1 MAGRSTFC
9 PKGYAV
15 YIMDQVGRG
24 RSAYVDSAYG
34 PNNPKAPK
42 FVEREF
48 IAYEKYNLF
57 PQAKLHT
64 QWPGPGTVG
73 DPMFD
78 QFQAMMEPDFKDR
91 VVREKF
97 NRPAGVALLDK
108 IGPAILM
115 AHSQAGI
122 YAWGIANDRP
132 NLIKGMI
139 MVEAAGSPFH
149 EVAYKG
155 PPDYFKDEGLSKP
168 WGFTRTPVDFDPPIS
183 NPSELALEQQEKPD
197 APDLFRCWRQK
208 EPARQLVKLKG
219 IPIML
224 LHAEASFAMPT
235 AHCGAAFL
243 KQSGVDNDFVKLADL
258 GIHGNG
264 HFMMLEKNSLQI
276 AAVIADWLNKQG
288 DAGRSAS
295 RQEVESDA
303 VGCQKVE
310 ASRQRKRSSRSMRAI
325 AVAAHSLALPIKSE
339 DFLCGRDL
347 EAFEDGAR
355 LCHLGCRHDAFGDTH
370 QQDRLDRR
378 PRQPDGPAEDQHF
391 VRALLQYRSF
401 DGLQRELAA
410 QREPGDDFFKPARIR
425 KGGKLIIEPAG
436 PVQGLDQRFCRRIAR
451 RRFDFLRMQ
460 TVGDFRNGSMNLGIG
475 VRMRGLEFGTHGLRC
490 LCEQL
495 GKQMRRNFRASADA
509 GGKAVFALGTLHQY

>member
-1 MAGRSTFC
+1 MGNPTFRRSAGTRLCAIAAVIATTFLATGAVGDERAESVGPLTIAKQGYFFVGGKYVEEKNGEVLAGHAYVDFQIPQELKHPYPIVMIHGC
-9 PKGYAV
+9 CSAGSSWNGTPDGRDGWAQYFLSKGYAV

-57 PQAKLHT
+57 PQAHLHT

-132 NLIKGMI
+132 NLVKGMI

-149 EVAYKG
+149 EIANIG
-155 PPDYFKDEGLSKP
+155 APDWFKDEGMSKP
-168 WGFTRTPVDFDPPIS
+168 WGFTRTPVDYDPPLS
-183 NPSELALEQQEKPD
+183 GPSDLVLEQQEKPD

-208 EPARQLVKLKG
+208 EPARQLIKLKG

-243 KQSGVDNDFVKLADL
+243 KQAGVDNDFVKLADL

-276 AAVIADWLNKQG
+276 AGVIADWLNKRVTPG
-288 DAGRSAS
+288 
-295 RQEVESDA
+295 
-303 VGCQKVE
+303 E
-310 ASRQRKRSSRSMRAI
+310 AQ
-325 AVAAHSLALPIKSE
+325 AAK
-339 DFLCGRDL
+339 
-347 EAFEDGAR
+347 
-355 LCHLGCRHDAFGDTH
+355 
-370 QQDRLDRR
+370 
-378 PRQPDGPAEDQHF
+378 
-391 VRALLQYRSF
+391 
-401 DGLQRELAA
+401 
-410 QREPGDDFFKPARIR
+410 K
-425 KGGKLIIEPAG
+425 
-436 PVQGLDQRFCRRIAR
+436 
-451 RRFDFLRMQ
+451 
-460 TVGDFRNGSMNLGIG
+460 
-475 VRMRGLEFGTHGLRC
+475 
-490 LCEQL
+490 
-495 GKQMRRNFRASADA
+495 
-509 GGKAVFALGTLHQY
+509 

>member
-1 MAGRSTFC
+1 MGNPTFRRSAGTRLCAIAAVIATTFIATSAVGDERAEGVGPLTIAKQGYFFVGGKYVDEKNGQVMAGHAYVDYQIPQELKHPYPIVMIHGCCSAGSSWNGTPDGRDGWAQYFLS
-9 PKGYAV
+9 KGYAV

-57 PQAKLHT
+57 PQAHLHT

-97 NRPAGVALLDK
+97 NRPAGAALLDK

-132 NLIKGMI
+132 NLVKGMI

-149 EVAYKG
+149 EIANVGA
-155 PPDYFKDEGLSKP
+155 PDWFKDEGMSKP
-168 WGFTRTPVDFDPPIS
+168 WGFTRTPVDYDPPLS
-183 NPSELALEQQEKPD
+183 GPSDLVLEHQAKPD

-243 KQSGVDNDFVKLADL
+243 KQAGVDNDFVKLADL

-276 AAVIADWLNKQG
+276 AGVIADWLNKRVTPG
-288 DAGRSAS
+288 
-295 RQEVESDA
+295 
-303 VGCQKVE
+303 E
-310 ASRQRKRSSRSMRAI
+310 AQ
-325 AVAAHSLALPIKSE
+325 AAK
-339 DFLCGRDL
+339 
-347 EAFEDGAR
+347 
-355 LCHLGCRHDAFGDTH
+355 
-370 QQDRLDRR
+370 
-378 PRQPDGPAEDQHF
+378 
-391 VRALLQYRSF
+391 
-401 DGLQRELAA
+401 
-410 QREPGDDFFKPARIR
+410 K
-425 KGGKLIIEPAG
+425 
-436 PVQGLDQRFCRRIAR
+436 
-451 RRFDFLRMQ
+451 
-460 TVGDFRNGSMNLGIG
+460 
-475 VRMRGLEFGTHGLRC
+475 
-490 LCEQL
+490 
-495 GKQMRRNFRASADA
+495 
-509 GGKAVFALGTLHQY
+509 

>member
-1 MAGRSTFC
+1 MSISMTRKLGIIAMLAASAIFTASAGSEARAEGVGPLTIAKQGYFFVGGKYVDEPKSQVLAGHAYVDYQIPQELKHPYPIVMIHGCCSAGSSWNGTPDGRDGWAQYFLS
-9 PKGYAV
+9 KGYAV

-57 PQAKLHT
+57 PQAHLHT

-149 EVAYKG
+149 EIANVG
-155 PPDYFKDEGLSKP
+155 PPDWFKDEGLSKP

-183 NPSELALEQQEKPD
+183 DPSELALEQQEKPD

-243 KQSGVDNDFVKLADL
+243 KQAGVDNDFVKLADL

-276 AAVIADWLNKQG
+276 AGVIADWLNKRVTPG
-288 DAGRSAS
+288 
-295 RQEVESDA
+295 
-303 VGCQKVE
+303 E
-310 ASRQRKRSSRSMRAI
+310 AQAK
-325 AVAAHSLALPIKSE
+325 K
-339 DFLCGRDL
+339 
-347 EAFEDGAR
+347 
-355 LCHLGCRHDAFGDTH
+355 
-370 QQDRLDRR
+370 
-378 PRQPDGPAEDQHF
+378 
-391 VRALLQYRSF
+391 
-401 DGLQRELAA
+401 
-410 QREPGDDFFKPARIR
+410 
-425 KGGKLIIEPAG
+425 
-436 PVQGLDQRFCRRIAR
+436 
-451 RRFDFLRMQ
+451 
-460 TVGDFRNGSMNLGIG
+460 
-475 VRMRGLEFGTHGLRC
+475 
-490 LCEQL
+490 
-495 GKQMRRNFRASADA
+495 
-509 GGKAVFALGTLHQY
+509 

>member
-1 MAGRSTFC
+1 MGKPTIGTFAAKWLRAISTFATASILATSAGIAVRAEGVGPLTIAKQGYFFVGGKYVDEKNGQVMAGHAYVDFQIPQELKHPYPIVMIHGCCSAGSSWNGTPDGRDGWAQYFLS
-9 PKGYAV
+9 KGYAV

-57 PQAKLHT
+57 PQAHLHT
-64 QWPGPGTVG
+64 QWPGPGTMG

-132 NLIKGMI
+132 NLIRGMI

-149 EVAYKG
+149 EIANVG
-155 PPDYFKDEGLSKP
+155 PPDWFKDEGLSKP
-168 WGFTRTPVDFDPPIS
+168 WGFTRTPVDYDPPLS
-183 NPSELALEQQEKPD
+183 GPSDLVLEQQEKPD

-208 EPARQLVKLKG
+208 EPARQLIKLKG

-243 KQSGVDNDFVKLADL
+243 KQAGVDNDFVKLADL

-276 AAVIADWLNKQG
+276 AGVIADWLNKRVTPG
-288 DAGRSAS
+288 
-295 RQEVESDA
+295 
-303 VGCQKVE
+303 E
-310 ASRQRKRSSRSMRAI
+310 AQ
-325 AVAAHSLALPIKSE
+325 AAK
-339 DFLCGRDL
+339 
-347 EAFEDGAR
+347 
-355 LCHLGCRHDAFGDTH
+355 
-370 QQDRLDRR
+370 
-378 PRQPDGPAEDQHF
+378 
-391 VRALLQYRSF
+391 
-401 DGLQRELAA
+401 
-410 QREPGDDFFKPARIR
+410 K
-425 KGGKLIIEPAG
+425 
-436 PVQGLDQRFCRRIAR
+436 
-451 RRFDFLRMQ
+451 
-460 TVGDFRNGSMNLGIG
+460 
-475 VRMRGLEFGTHGLRC
+475 
-490 LCEQL
+490 
-495 GKQMRRNFRASADA
+495 
-509 GGKAVFALGTLHQY
+509 

>member
-1 MAGRSTFC
+1 MHKATTELRAYRLRGIATLAAAAILTGCISIAAQAEGVGPLTIAKQGYFFVGGKYMDSPSGQVMAGHAYVDFQIPQELKHPYPIVMIDGRDGWAQYFLS
-9 PKGYAV
+9 KGYAV

-78 QFQAMMEPDFKDR
+78 QFQAMLEPDFKDR

-122 YAWGIANDRP
+122 YTWGIANDRP
-132 NLIKGMI
+132 YLVKGMI

-149 EVAYKG
+149 EVTYVGA
-155 PPDYFKDEGLSKP
+155 PDWFKDEGISKP

-183 NPSELALEQQEKPD
+183 GPSDLVLEQQAKPD

-264 HFMMLEKNSLQI
+264 HFMMLEKNSLEI
-276 AAVIADWLNKQG
+276 AGVIADWLNKRVTPG
-288 DAGRSAS
+288 
-295 RQEVESDA
+295 
-303 VGCQKVE
+303 E
-310 ASRQRKRSSRSMRAI
+310 AQAARK
-325 AVAAHSLALPIKSE
+325 
-339 DFLCGRDL
+339 
-347 EAFEDGAR
+347 
-355 LCHLGCRHDAFGDTH
+355 
-370 QQDRLDRR
+370 
-378 PRQPDGPAEDQHF
+378 
-391 VRALLQYRSF
+391 
-401 DGLQRELAA
+401 
-410 QREPGDDFFKPARIR
+410 
-425 KGGKLIIEPAG
+425 
-436 PVQGLDQRFCRRIAR
+436 
-451 RRFDFLRMQ
+451 
-460 TVGDFRNGSMNLGIG
+460 
-475 VRMRGLEFGTHGLRC
+475 
-490 LCEQL
+490 
-495 GKQMRRNFRASADA
+495 
-509 GGKAVFALGTLHQY
+509 

>member
-1 MAGRSTFC
+1 MNQATTGTLAPNRLRAIATLAAAAILTTSVGIAARAEGVGPLTIAKQGYFFVGGKYMDETGGQVMAGHAYVDFQIPQELKHPYPIVMIHGCCSAGSSWNGTPDGRDGWAQYFLS
-9 PKGYAV
+9 KGYAV

-122 YAWGIANDRP
+122 YAFGIANDRP
-132 NLIKGMI
+132 NLVKGMI

-149 EVAYKG
+149 EVTYIGA
-155 PPDYFKDEGLSKP
+155 PDWFKDEGISKP
-168 WGFTRTPVDFDPPIS
+168 WGFTRTPVDFAPPIS
-183 NPSELALEQQEKPD
+183 GPSDLVLEQQEKPD

-264 HFMMLEKNSLQI
+264 HFMMLEKNSLEI
-276 AAVIADWLNKQG
+276 AAVIADWLNKRVTPG
-288 DAGRSAS
+288 EAKTAG
-295 RQEVESDA
+295 
-303 VGCQKVE
+303 K
-310 ASRQRKRSSRSMRAI
+310 
-325 AVAAHSLALPIKSE
+325 
-339 DFLCGRDL
+339 
-347 EAFEDGAR
+347 
-355 LCHLGCRHDAFGDTH
+355 
-370 QQDRLDRR
+370 
-378 PRQPDGPAEDQHF
+378 
-391 VRALLQYRSF
+391 
-401 DGLQRELAA
+401 
-410 QREPGDDFFKPARIR
+410 
-425 KGGKLIIEPAG
+425 
-436 PVQGLDQRFCRRIAR
+436 
-451 RRFDFLRMQ
+451 
-460 TVGDFRNGSMNLGIG
+460 
-475 VRMRGLEFGTHGLRC
+475 
-490 LCEQL
+490 
-495 GKQMRRNFRASADA
+495 
-509 GGKAVFALGTLHQY
+509 